1 MKLRILLCDDASFIR
16 DLTKRT
22 LRKFLP
28 QSEIMEAGDGRR
40 AQTLISRQSF
50 DLIISDWEMPHMSG
64 EDLVRWIR
72 NESEH
77 KELPFLMVSSLGDKS
92 HIVKAVDAGVSDYLG
107 KPFSPEDLM
116 HKVTKL
122 LRKSGKLTAGQT
134 ESGPSSRGSGGPFSS
149 VDILSGKRPSQSANL
164 ADPASPLLSSNGGNA
179 NTASERGS
187 KAAGTAIAKISDQ
200 SVKCMIK
207 SITQQDL
214 ILITKRSDYIPKLF
228 SNASLTIS
236 LSQGSALTIQDIPAY
251 LHALSAVEKNEKSGF
266 IQLVF
271 RFSELP
277 ANAAESINEWLIRQ
291 RR

>member
-50 DLIISDWEMPHMSG
+50 DLVISDWEMPHMSG

-122 LRKSGKLTAGQT
+122 LRKSGKLTAGQSD
-134 ESGPSSRGSGGPFSS
+134 SGMSSRGSGGPFSS
-149 VDILSGKRPSQSANL
+149 VDILSGKRSSQSAGQ
-164 ADPASPLLSSNGGNA
+164 ADASPLLSGNA
-179 NTASERGS
+179 NTANERGS
-187 KAAGTAIAKISDQ
+187 KAAGTAIAKISDH

-207 SITQQDL
+207 SITLQDL
-214 ILITKRSDYIPKLF
+214 VLITKRSDYIPELF
-228 SNASLTIS
+228 SSASLTIS
-236 LSQGSALTIQDIPAY
+236 LSQGSALAIQDIPAY
-251 LHALSAVEKNEKSGF
+251 LHAISAVEKNEKSGF

-271 RFSELP
+271 RFRELP
-277 ANAAESINEWLIRQ
+277 ANATESISEWLSRQ

>member
-50 DLIISDWEMPHMSG
+50 DLVISDWEMPHMSG

-116 HKVTKL
+116 HKVT
-122 LRKSGKLTAGQT
+122 
-134 ESGPSSRGSGGPFSS
+134 
-149 VDILSGKRPSQSANL
+149 
-164 ADPASPLLSSNGGNA
+164 
-179 NTASERGS
+179 
-187 KAAGTAIAKISDQ
+187 
-200 SVKCMIK
+200 
-207 SITQQDL
+207 
-214 ILITKRSDYIPKLF
+214 
-228 SNASLTIS
+228 
-236 LSQGSALTIQDIPAY
+236 
-251 LHALSAVEKNEKSGF
+251 
-266 IQLVF
+266 
-271 RFSELP
+271 
-277 ANAAESINEWLIRQ
+277 
-291 RR
+291 

>member
-50 DLIISDWEMPHMSG
+50 DLVISDWEMPHMSG

-72 NESEH
+72 NDSEH

-122 LRKSGKLTAGQT
+122 LRKSGKLTAGQA
-134 ESGPSSRGSGGPFSS
+134 ESGSPSKGSAGPFSS
-149 VDILSGKRPSQSANL
+149 VDILSGKNASQSPQPDSNN
-164 ADPASPLLSSNGGNA
+164 PLLGSGKG
-179 NTASERGS
+179 NTANDRGS

-200 SVKCMIK
+200 SVKCMVK
-207 SITQQDL
+207 SITIQDL
-214 ILITKRSDYIPKLF
+214 TLITKRSDYVPALF
-228 SNASLTIS
+228 SNASITIS
-236 LSQGSALTIQDIPAY
+236 LTQGSPLTIQSMPAY

-271 RFSELP
+271 RFGELP
-277 ANAAESINEWLIRQ
+277 ANAAESINEWLSNQHR
-291 RR
+291 